1 VNRYTYLHGINIAY
15 IEVRSLQAID
25 VESAMSDANQFGD
38 LLPAETLAPDELAEL
53 ARVAAAR
60 VDVDQLVRRDRDKRF
75 CLQLWRDAHSEG
87 WLLGWLDD
95 QDTGYHDHDSSAGG
109 VHVIEGSVAEDRL
122 AIGGP
127 PVTRVVSA
135 GESFSFDT
143 QHIHRMR
150 HHGEVPGLS
159 LHVYSPPLES
169 MGSYE
174 IVEGV
179 LRRLSIPPDEELAPR
194 GDLVTA
200 A

>member
-1 VNRYTYLHGINIAY
+1 M
-15 IEVRSLQAID
+15 S
-25 VESAMSDANQFGD
+25 ESNQFAD
-38 LLPAETLAPDELAEL
+38 LLPDAPLEPQQIAAL
-53 ARVAAAR
+53 AREAAAR
-60 VDVDQLVRRDRDKRF
+60 VEVDKLVRRDRSSRF
-75 CLQLWRDAHSEG
+75 CLRLWRDAHSEA

-95 QDTGYHDHDSSAGG
+95 QETGFHDHDCSAGG
-109 VHVIEGSVAEDRL
+109 VHVIEGSVREDRL
-122 AIGGP
+122 TLAGP

-150 HHGEVPGLS
+150 HEGVEPALS

-174 IVEGV
+174 IVDGV

-194 GDLVTA
+194 GDLVVASA

>member
-1 VNRYTYLHGINIAY
+1 
-15 IEVRSLQAID
+15 
-25 VESAMSDANQFGD
+25 MSDANQFGD
-38 LLPAETLAPDELAEL
+38 LLPADTLAPDALAAL
-53 ARVAAAR
+53 ARAAAAR
-60 VDVDQLVRRDRDKRF
+60 VDVDALVRRDRDKRF
-75 CLQLWRDAHSEG
+75 CLRLWRDEHSEA

-95 QDTGYHDHDSSAGG
+95 QETGYHDHDCSAGG
-109 VHVIEGSVAEDRL
+109 VHVMEGAVAEDRL
-122 AIGGP
+122 SIGP
-127 PVTRVVSA
+127 PVSRVVSA

-169 MGSYE
+169 MGSYD
-174 IVEGV
+174 IVDGV

-194 GDLVTA
+194 GDLVTVA